1 MTWKP
6 SDYDLEWSRELFSSL
21 KDGGIWKFS
30 TGMMGMPIGNTNA
43 TFTKRGDGMV
53 LTDIHIENFTEQ
65 PCLMDRIDK
74 AKICF
79 SKLGI
84 QCKIDNCVET
94 AFLDMVSKK

>member
-1 MTWKP
+1 MWKP

-30 TGMMGMPIGNTNA
+30 TGMQKEVVGSTNA
-43 TFTKRGDGMV
+43 TFTRRGDSMI
-53 LTDIHIENFTEQ
+53 LTDIHVENFMEQ
-65 PCLMDRIDK
+65 PCLIDRINM

-84 QCKIDNCVET
+84 PCQIDNCVET